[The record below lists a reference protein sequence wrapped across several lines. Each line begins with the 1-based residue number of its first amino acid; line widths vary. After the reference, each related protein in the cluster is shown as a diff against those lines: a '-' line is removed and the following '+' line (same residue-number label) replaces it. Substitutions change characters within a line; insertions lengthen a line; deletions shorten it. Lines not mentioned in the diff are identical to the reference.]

1 MLEFDLLQ
9 CKGHVNEF
17 YPAEETEGKG
27 RRRRI
32 IHQPMA
38 SVPESTSSSLVGV
51 NSECSVTERSLL
63 FHSD

>member
-32 IHQPMA
+32 IHQPT
-38 SVPESTSSSLVGV
+38 VPESTLSSLVGV
-51 NSECSVTERSLL
+51 NSECSVRERNLL